1 MDNSKT
7 WYQSKTVWGA
17 LIAIGASLLQMSG
30 REISVSDQNALV
42 DAIVS
47 LAGAAGG
54 IFAIYGRLSA
64 RSSISGTKS
73 DPLS

>member
-17 LIAIGASLLQMSG
+17 LIAIGASLLQMTG
-30 REISVSDQNALV
+30 KEIAAGDQNALAE
-42 DAIVS
+42 AIVS
-47 LAGAAGG
+47 LAGALGG

-64 RSSISGTKS
+64 KTSIRSDTAP
-73 DPLS
+73 PLS